1 MFVERLGRPSAPGPY
16 PAAEAQA
23 SLHLVNTGSDA
34 TCDTPVP
41 LLAADAAAESAIERI
56 ANAPAALVDTV
67 ESLLW
72 TMRVFTFG

>member
-1 MFVERLGRPSAPGPY
+1 VRARMAAGAGGDALAPLEY
-16 PAAEAQA
+16 FF
-23 SLHLVNTGSDA
+23 DA
-34 TCDTPVP
+34 PTA
-41 LLAADAAAESAIERI
+41 LRESEADAAAESAIERI